1 MIRGVLGLASC
12 AACTAVVIVG
22 MSAGIK
28 AYADAEGVFKE
39 RSELMKTLGKSMK
52 GLGPMVTGKAPY
64 DADKVR
70 ELASVIADHGGKKI
84 TDLFPKDSLSE
95 ESEALPTIWTDWSGF
110 EEKAN
115 DLVVFANALGK
126 AAGNDPTGAVPADL
140 VKDPA
145 ELATLP
151 PLASF
156 KAVGSTCGG
165 CHKTF
170 RKEKKS

>member
-1 MIRGVLGLASC
+1 
-12 AACTAVVIVG
+12 

-28 AYADAEGVFKE
+28 AHAEAEGVIKD
-39 RSELMKTLGKSMK
+39 RMELMKTLGKSMK
-52 GLGPMVTGKAPY
+52 GLGPMVTGKASY

-70 ELASVIADHGGKKI
+70 ELAVAIAEHGGTKL
-84 TDLFPKDSLSE
+84 TDLFPKDSLSD
-95 ESEALPTIWTDWSGF
+95 ESEALPVIWTDWAGF
-110 EEKAN
+110 EAKAS
-115 DLVVFANALGK
+115 DLVVFANALAK

-140 VKDPA
+140 VKDPG